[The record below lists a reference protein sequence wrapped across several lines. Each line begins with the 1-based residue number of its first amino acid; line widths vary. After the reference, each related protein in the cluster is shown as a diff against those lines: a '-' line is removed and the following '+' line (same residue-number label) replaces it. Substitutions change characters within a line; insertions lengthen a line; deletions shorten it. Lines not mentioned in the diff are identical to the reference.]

1 MTTKVQ
7 VTAKEKTDAFKESFG
22 DTFFATLIN
31 FPLQFVLISVAFSW
45 QLTAFQT
52 TLFIT
57 SVMFMIAVYR
67 KYYIRLYFHKKYK
80 KKQNI
85 L

>member
-1 MTTKVQ
+1 MELTK
-7 VTAKEKTDAFKESFG
+7 KEKSDAFKESFG

-31 FPLQFVLISVAFSW
+31 FPLQFILITIAFGW

-57 SVMFMIAVYR
+57 SVMFTIAVAR

-80 KKQNI
+80 KKQEKG
-85 L
+85 